1 MLHMEQVNLYSNMQH
16 DVAPTKGE
24 SMDSL
29 NLNAEELRDFR
40 RVLDWSQ
47 QRMADELGVARNTI
61 NRMEKGHM
69 AIEIRTALAVRYLA
83 WHHSMVEKL
92 PTNQPQPGHAN
103 APAAPEL
110 GDRHKQV
117 ALPLPALDAKRRE
130 CKSDHASNAWEIYK
144 DALSGR
150 QGQHLIEESYFK
162 LVKTSKVEYTYLFL
176 LQLLERLV
184 ALPVPWHICCPE
196 EWFDMKALRA
206 FTNRLYKANP
216 QWH

>member
-1 MLHMEQVNLYSNMQH
+1 
-16 DVAPTKGE
+16 
-24 SMDSL
+24 MDNL

-83 WHHSMVEKL
+83 WHHSMVEKV

-103 APAAPEL
+103 APAAPER
-110 GDRHKQV
+110 GDAEKQV
-117 ALPLPALDAKRRE
+117 ALPLPEPKQDLPDPSLSTAEQAWAVYMPLLSQYKVYGQFKKRFL
-130 CKSDHASNAWEIYK
+130 KFADYDGGYS
-144 DALSGR
+144 
-150 QGQHLIEESYFK
+150 
-162 LVKTSKVEYTYLFL
+162 YLFM
-176 LQLLERLV
+176 LQLLERL
-184 ALPVPWHICCPE
+184 AEMSEGPDHVPY
-196 EWFDMKALRA
+196 EWTSTNALREFA
-206 FTNRLYKANP
+206 RKLYKANP

>member
-1 MLHMEQVNLYSNMQH
+1 
-16 DVAPTKGE
+16 
-24 SMDSL
+24 MDSL

-83 WHHSMVEKL
+83 WHHSMIEKA
-92 PTNQPQPGHAN
+92 PTKQPGQAN
-103 APAAPEL
+103 VQAAPEL
-110 GDRHKQV
+110 GDSHKQV
-117 ALPLPALDAKRRE
+117 VLPLPTLDSKH
-130 CKSDHASNAWEIYK
+130 SDCTSDPAMNAWEIYH
-144 DALSGR
+144 DVLRDR
-150 QGQHLIEESYFK
+150 QGSHLIEESYFK

-184 ALPVPWHICCPE
+184 ALPVPWHTCCPE

>member
-1 MLHMEQVNLYSNMQH
+1 MQH

-61 NRMEKGHM
+61 NRMEKGRM

-83 WHHSMVEKL
+83 WHHSMIEKA
-92 PTNQPQPGHAN
+92 PTKQPGQAN
-103 APAAPEL
+103 VQAAPER
-110 GDRHKQV
+110 GDAEKQV
-117 ALPLPALDAKRRE
+117 ALPLPEPKQDLPDPDLSPAQQAWAVYMPLLTQYQGY
-130 CKSDHASNAWEIYK
+130 SDFKKCFLNFARHHAGYS
-144 DALSGR
+144 
-150 QGQHLIEESYFK
+150 
-162 LVKTSKVEYTYLFL
+162 YLFM
-176 LQLLERLV
+176 LQLLERLAKMAKSPEHV
-184 ALPVPWHICCPE
+184 PCEWINSKAICVFAL
-196 EWFDMKALRA
+196 
-206 FTNRLYKANP
+206 NLYKANP